1 LQPLTTLSRGK
12 STGPS
17 IEQHGLFVVLL
28 VSMIVIVLSGCRTAP
43 QAVAA
48 ITGEPSPTPTSAV
61 AAEEPTA
68 MPSPPIVS
76 SFEATATEFPSF
88 SPQPVEDLASP
99 TPSPQATAVSDEGI
113 ATASPAPE
121 ESVPVNA
128 TSEGTAEATSLPL
141 PTFTPPATPDE
152 STDDHYWLQ
161 RPVAAGGVVW
171 TDKYYPYG
179 STRGG
184 ELRPH
189 HGVEFNVPY
198 GTEILAASAG
208 TVVVA
213 GPDDETAYGP
223 HTNFY
228 GNLVVLQH
236 GFQVGGQPVF
246 TLYGHLNEVLVTEG
260 QQVSAQQTIG
270 LSGATGVADGPHMH
284 FEVRVG
290 ANSYDETRNPLLWL
304 YPFPERGTIA
314 GRILWPDGSVASG
327 APVSLN
333 RIDGA
338 SPYYATTSYS
348 GDTVNADE
356 IWQENFA
363 VDDVVA
369 GFYEVVVRA
378 GEEKYT
384 AETWVYPYRTSFV
397 EIVLDR

>member
-1 LQPLTTLSRGK
+1 MHPLTTRSPGESGK
-12 STGPS
+12 PS
-17 IEQHGLFVVLL
+17 AERHWLPVVLL
-28 VSMIVIVLSGCRTAP
+28 VSIVVIVLGGCRTAP

-61 AAEEPTA
+61 VAEETTA
-68 MPSPPIVS
+68 IPGPPIVS
-76 SFEATATEFPSF
+76 SFEATPTEFPSF
-88 SPQPVEDLASP
+88 SPQSVEDLAPPS
-99 TPSPQATAVSDEGI
+99 PSPQTTALSDESI
-113 ATASPAPE
+113 ATGSPAPQE
-121 ESVPVNA
+121 TVSPNA
-128 TSEGTAEATSLPL
+128 TGESAAEATSLPL
-141 PTFTPPATPDE
+141 PTFTPPATPDD

-213 GPDDETAYGP
+213 GSDAETAYGP
-223 HTNFY
+223 HTDFY

-246 TLYGHLNEVLVTEG
+246 TLYGHLNEVLVTVG
-260 QQVSAQQTIG
+260 QQVTAQQTIG

-284 FEVRVG
+284 FEVRIG
-290 ANSYDETRNPLLWL
+290 ANSYDQTRNPLLWL

-314 GRILWPDGSVASG
+314 GRIVWPDGSAVSG

-338 SPYYATTSYS
+338 SPYYATTSYA
-348 GDTVNADE
+348 GDTVNADDV
-356 IWQENFA
+356 WQENFA

-397 EIVLDR
+397 EIVLDQ